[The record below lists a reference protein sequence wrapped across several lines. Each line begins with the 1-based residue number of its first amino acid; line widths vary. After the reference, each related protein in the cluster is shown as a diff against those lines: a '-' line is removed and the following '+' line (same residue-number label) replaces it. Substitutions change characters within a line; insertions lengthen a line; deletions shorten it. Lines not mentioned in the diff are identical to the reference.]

1 MAQTAPPSPPATATP
16 VRARFDRFELD
27 EENASLTCDGKPVA
41 LPPTPF
47 AVLCALVR
55 QQGALVTKN
64 GLLDDVWGHR
74 FVTESVLKTV
84 IGKVRTALHDD
95 ARQPR
100 FIETVSRRGYRFIAS
115 TVPAGRTGWAQD
127 VRRAAAPGDENF
139 IARADELARLGAAW
153 DGACAGKRSIVWLAG
168 DPGIGKTTLI
178 ERFVASLGDVACVR
192 GQCVEQYGAGEPYLP
207 VLEALAELCRR
218 DAAAVALLRVV
229 APAWLVQLPWLST
242 AEERDALR
250 RELAG
255 LGADRMLR
263 EMAEFVERYTERS
276 PLLVVTEDLHWSD
289 RSTIQLLDYCARR
302 RGGARFMWVAS
313 FRLSEVI
320 ALEHPLNR
328 LRQELLVHGLCE
340 ELVLD
345 PFSESE
351 VAQYVARR
359 SPSAATD
366 EAFVR
371 ALHERTDGLPL
382 FVDQILSDVA
392 ENAQDGE
399 SALAA
404 TRIAALAVPERL
416 AALIEHYIVRLS
428 DEERAVLSAAAV
440 CGTEFRVG
448 TIAQVLEADRA
459 TVDHACEDLARKRLL
474 ITDPRAQRGGAA
486 QPSYSF
492 RHALFRQVLYERTS
506 TGLRTQL
513 HRKAGSALES
523 ERAAGVPVASVELA
537 MQFERG
543 GDAMT
548 AAGHYTEAAEAA
560 LLNYSPRESL
570 MLAERGL
577 HLLEQAAATPERDI
591 LEVSLATI
599 AGASAGHLLGESSPE
614 AKSWLQRAYALL
626 ENVPGH
632 PMRATLLHLL
642 GVALFLRGE
651 YADAVS
657 VAERTQALS
666 SVTADA
672 VLLRAAC
679 MIEGEVRMLQ
689 GRPRVAREWFERGLA
704 AVASNEAQTP
714 RDSLAAD
721 PQVTLLGLLALQL
734 LHLGYVETARQRI
747 AQAQQRARESA
758 QPVAQMIAIWCDA
771 LLEVRLDNS
780 ERVAVLAA
788 QMKALVEKFAVG
800 LGRTAFGWLSGWALA
815 RTGRPG
821 EGFRLI
827 RDAYEENVRLEML
840 TGGSEVVGYGAEAL
854 LLAGDL
860 EAAGA
865 QLAEAFRV
873 ARALGERIY
882 LPELFVIE
890 ARIAR
895 AGGKPREAEA
905 ALRRALAEAREQEAP
920 WLELAPLMELCA
932 PRGASRGDRDALAA
946 LLDRMPEAKDTE
958 AVSKARAILAK
969 R

>member
-1 MAQTAPPSPPATATP
+1 

-27 EENASLTCDGKPVA
+27 EANATLTCDGKPIA

-55 QQGALVTKN
+55 QQGGLVTKN
-64 GLLDDVWGHR
+64 GLLDEVWGHR

-84 IGKVRTALHDD
+84 IGKLRTALQDD
-95 ARQPR
+95 AKHPR

-115 TVPAGRTGWAQD
+115 TVPTGRTGWARDAQPA
-127 VRRAAAPGDENF
+127 VPGGDDF
-139 IARADELARLGAAW
+139 IARAHELARLGAAW
-153 DGACAGKRSIVWLAG
+153 DGACHGKRSILWLAG

-178 ERFVASLGDVACVR
+178 EHFVASLGDIACVR

-218 DAAAVALLRVV
+218 DAAAVAMLRSV
-229 APAWLVQLPWLST
+229 APAWLVQLPWLTT
-242 AEERDALR
+242 AEERDVLR

-263 EMAEFVERYTERS
+263 EMAEFVDRYTERA
-276 PLLVVTEDLHWSD
+276 PLLLVTEDLHWSD

-302 RGGARFMWVAS
+302 RGGARFMWLAS

-320 ALEHPLNR
+320 ALDHPLNR
-328 LRQELLVHGLCE
+328 LRRELLLHGLCE

-359 SPSAATD
+359 SPSTVAD
-366 EAFVR
+366 EAFIR

-392 ENAQDGE
+392 ETAQDGE

-404 TRIAALAVPERL
+404 TQIAALAVPERL
-416 AALIEHYIVRLS
+416 AALIDHYIVRLPN
-428 DEERAVLSAAAV
+428 EERMVLSAAAV
-440 CGTEFRVG
+440 CGTEFRVD
-448 TIAQVLEADRA
+448 TIALVLESDRA
-459 TVDHACEDLARKRLL
+459 TTAQACEELARKRLL
-474 ITDPRAQRGGAA
+474 IAVTHAQGAGPA

-506 TGLRTQL
+506 AALRMDL
-513 HRKAGSALES
+513 HRRAGSALER
-523 ERAAGVPVASVELA
+523 ERAAGVPIAAAELA
-537 MQFERG
+537 LHFERG
-543 GDAMT
+543 GDAAA
-548 AAGHYTEAAEAA
+548 AAGHYTEAAESA
-560 LLNYSPRESL
+560 LLHYSPGEGL
-570 MLAERGL
+570 MLADRGL
-577 HLLEQAAATPERDI
+577 RVLDQAAPAPERDI
-591 LEVSLATI
+591 LEISLATI

-614 AKSWLQRAYALL
+614 AKAWLQRAHALL
-626 ENVPGH
+626 EKVPGH

-642 GVALFLRGE
+642 GVALFARGE
-651 YADAVS
+651 YAEAIS

-666 SVTADA
+666 SVTSDV

-679 MIEGEVRMLQ
+679 TIEGQVRMLQ

-704 AVASNEAQTP
+704 AVASSEAPTA
-714 RDSLAAD
+714 RDSLVAD

-734 LHLGYVETARQRI
+734 LHVGCVETAQQRI

-758 QPVAQMIAIWCDA
+758 QPVAQMIAVWCDA
-771 LLEVRLDNS
+771 LLEVRLGNAQ
-780 ERVAVLAA
+780 RVEALAA
-788 QMKALVEKFAVG
+788 QMGMLVETYALG
-800 LGRTAFGWLSGWALA
+800 LGRTVFSWLRGWALA
-815 RTGRPG
+815 RTGRPA
-821 EGFRLI
+821 EGFSLI
-827 RDAYEENVRLEML
+827 REAYEQNVRLGML
-840 TGGSEVVGYGAEAL
+840 SGGSEVLGYGAEAL

-860 EAAGA
+860 EAAEA

-873 ARALGERIY
+873 AETLGERIY

-890 ARIAR
+890 ASLAR
-895 AGGKPREAEA
+895 TRGKPRDAEA
-905 ALRRALAEAREQEAP
+905 ALRRALAEAREQQAP
-920 WLELAPLMELCA
+920 WLELAPLAELCA
-932 PRGASRGDRDALAA
+932 ARGASRGDREELAA
-946 LLDRMPEAKDTE
+946 LIDRMPEAKHTQ
-958 AVSKARAILAK
+958 AVARARAILAK

>member
-1 MAQTAPPSPPATATP
+1 MAQDTAPPRTAPAAKA

-27 EENASLTCDGKPVA
+27 EENASLTCEGKPVA

-55 QQGALVTKN
+55 QQGGLVTKN
-64 GLLDDVWGHR
+64 GLLDEVWGHR

-84 IGKVRTALHDD
+84 IGKLRTALQDD

-115 TVPAGRTGWAQD
+115 AVPAGPTGWARDAQP
-127 VRRAAAPGDENF
+127 AAPGDDDF

-153 DGACAGKRSIVWLAG
+153 DGACDGKRSIVWLAG

-218 DAAAVALLRVV
+218 DAAAAVMLRAV

-242 AEERDALR
+242 AEERDVLR

-263 EMAEFVERYTERS
+263 EMAEFVDRYTERN
-276 PLLVVTEDLHWSD
+276 PLLLVTEDLHWSD
-289 RSTIQLLDYCARR
+289 RSTIQLLDYVARR
-302 RGGARFMWVAS
+302 RGGARFMWLAS

-320 ALEHPLNR
+320 ALDHPLNR
-328 LRQELLVHGLCE
+328 LRHELLVHGLCE

-345 PFSESE
+345 PFSENE

-359 SPSAATD
+359 SPSTAAD
-366 EAFVR
+366 EGFVR

-382 FVDQILSDVA
+382 FVAHVLSDVA
-392 ENAQDGE
+392 DTAQDGE

-404 TRIAALAVPERL
+404 TQIEALAVPERL
-416 AALIEHYIVRLS
+416 AALIDHYIVRLS
-428 DEERAVLSAAAV
+428 GEERSILSTAAV
-440 CGTEFRVG
+440 CGTEFRVD
-448 TIAQVLEADRA
+448 TIALVLESDPAA
-459 TVDHACEDLARKRLL
+459 VAQACGELARKRFLV
-474 ITDPRAQRGGAA
+474 TVAHAQSAGAA
-486 QPSYSF
+486 QASHSF
-492 RHALFRQVLYERTS
+492 RHALFRQVLYERTPVAA
-506 TGLRTQL
+506 RTEL
-513 HRKAGSALES
+513 HRKAGSALER
-523 ERAAGVPVASVELA
+523 ERAAGVPVAAAELA
-537 MQFERG
+537 MHFERG

-548 AAGHYTEAAEAA
+548 AMRYCAEAAEAA
-560 LLNYSPRESL
+560 LLHYSPGESL

-577 HLLEQAAATPERDI
+577 QLLEQAEPTPERDV
-591 LEVSLATI
+591 LEISLATM
-599 AGASAGHLLGESSPE
+599 AGAAAGHLLGESSAE
-614 AKSWLQRAYALL
+614 AKAWLQRAHELL
-626 ENVPGH
+626 EKVPGH
-632 PMRATLLHLL
+632 RMRASLLHLL
-642 GVALFLRGE
+642 GVAFFLRGE

-657 VAERTQALS
+657 VAERAQALS
-666 SVTADA
+666 LAAGDS

-679 MIEGEVRMLQ
+679 LIQGQILMLQ
-689 GRPRVAREWFERGLA
+689 GRPRVSREWFERGIA
-704 AVASNEAQTP
+704 AMAPGEPGAAG
-714 RDSLAAD
+714 DMAD

-734 LHLGYVETARQRI
+734 LHLGQVGAARERI
-747 AQAQQRARESA
+747 VQAHDRARDSA

-771 LLEVRLDNS
+771 LLEVRLGDA
-780 ERVAVLAA
+780 ERVEALAE
-788 QMKALVEKFAVG
+788 QMETVVEEYALG
-800 LGRTAFGWLSGWALA
+800 LGRTAFGWLRGWALA
-815 RTGRPG
+815 RTGRPV

-827 RDAYEENVRLEML
+827 RDAYEENVRLGTL
-840 TGGSEVVGYGAEAL
+840 TGGSEVLGYGAEAL

-860 EAAGA
+860 EAADA

-873 ARALGERIY
+873 AQALGERIY
-882 LPELFVIE
+882 LPQLFVIE
-890 ARIAR
+890 AAIAR
-895 AGGKPREAEA
+895 ARRKSGEAEA

-932 PRGASRGDRDALAA
+932 ARGASRGDREALAA
-946 LLDRMPEAKDTE
+946 LVDGMPEAKDTE
-958 AVSKARAILAK
+958 AVSRARAILAK
-969 R
+969 E